1 MKIKL
6 YQITELMSKPIV
18 ALSCDVDD
26 DDRIRLRQEYFE
38 VVAAAGGIPVVMPPF
53 VEQSRI
59 GEWLDAVGAEAVL
72 LTGGC
77 DPDPQIYREYP
88 REGLGRVS
96 LRRDVYELGL
106 LDCAMERNLAVL
118 GICRGLQLVNVAF
131 GGTLYQDMASQMG
144 DEFAVHD
151 AGGEALHQV
160 AFVPGSEVGRL
171 FGGDY
176 ADTNSHHHQC
186 VRIVGDGLT
195 VSGTTV
201 DGVVEALECPAKRI
215 VAVQFH
221 PERMADDWPQMARF
235 FVNWLNSV
243 NS

>member
-1 MKIKL
+1 
-6 YQITELMSKPIV
+6 MSKPIV

-144 DEFAVHD
+144 DEFAPSVCAHCRRRPHCQRNNSRRCCR
-151 AGGEALHQV
+151 G
-160 AFVPGSEVGRL
+160 
-171 FGGDY
+171 FGM
-176 ADTNSHHHQC
+176 
-186 VRIVGDGLT
+186 
-195 VSGTTV
+195 SGKAHRCRAISSRTY
-201 DGVVEALECPAKRI
+201 G
-215 VAVQFH
+215 
-221 PERMADDWPQMARF
+221 
-235 FVNWLNSV
+235 
-243 NS
+243 